1 MTIDSLFEQLKH
13 PNPNLRARAMVE
25 IAQQRDENTIPR
37 LMSNLGAED
46 VVYRRACVKTLGVIG
61 FEAVPFLVEALSQ
74 NDNVTFQA
82 SCVKALANVA
92 VNYPEEPFPQEGI
105 EGLKMAMDNSN
116 PVVYIASV
124 MALGA
129 IGSPV
134 LDILIET
141 LKNTDNPAVA
151 VAIINAIGSIA
162 DQRGQEVLTTL
173 SQDESADEYVRESAV
188 SALSRLEMVIK
199 YNQASYKTG
208 E

>member
-13 PNPNLRARAMVE
+13 PNPNLRERAMVE
-25 IAQQRDENTIPR
+25 IAQQRDDNTIPR
-37 LMSNLGAED
+37 LMSNLAEED

-61 FEAVPFLVEALSQ
+61 FEAVPFLVEALQQ

-92 VNYPEEPFPQEGI
+92 VNYPEEPFPTEGI
-105 EGLKMAMDNSN
+105 GGLKAAMNNSN
-116 PVVYIASV
+116 PVVYIAAV

-141 LKNTDNPAVA
+141 LQNTDNPAVA

-162 DQRGQEVLTTL
+162 DRRGEEVLAKL

-199 YNQASYKTG
+199 YNRNS
-208 E
+208 

>member
-13 PNPNLRARAMVE
+13 PNPNLRERAMVE
-25 IAQQRDENTIPR
+25 IAQQRDDNTIPR
-37 LMSNLGAED
+37 LMSNLAEED

-61 FEAVPFLVEALSQ
+61 FDAVPFLVEALKQ
-74 NDNVTFQA
+74 NDNATFQA

-92 VNYPEEPFPQEGI
+92 VNYPEEPFPTEGI
-105 EGLKMAMDNSN
+105 EGLKAAMNNPN
-116 PVVYIASV
+116 PVVYIAAV

-129 IGSPV
+129 IGSPI
-134 LDILIET
+134 LDSLIEA
-141 LKNTDNPAVA
+141 LQNTDNPAVA

-162 DQRGQEVLTTL
+162 DRRGEEILTKL

-199 YNQASYKTG
+199 YNRKS
-208 E
+208 

>member
-13 PNPNLRARAMVE
+13 PNPNLRERAMVE
-25 IAQQRDENTIPR
+25 IAQQRDDNTIPR
-37 LMSNLGAED
+37 LMSNLAEED

-61 FEAVPFLVEALSQ
+61 FDAVPFLVEALKQ
-74 NDNVTFQA
+74 NDNATFQA

-92 VNYPEEPFPQEGI
+92 VNYPEEPFPTEGI
-105 EGLKMAMDNSN
+105 EGLKAAMNNPN
-116 PVVYIASV
+116 PVVYIAAV

-134 LDILIET
+134 LDSLIEA
-141 LKNTDNPAVA
+141 LQNTDNPAVA

-162 DQRGQEVLTTL
+162 DRRGEEILTKL

-199 YNQASYKTG
+199 YNRKS
-208 E
+208 

>member
-13 PNPNLRARAMVE
+13 PNPNLRERAMVE
-25 IAQQRDENTIPR
+25 IAQQRDDNTIPR
-37 LMSNLGAED
+37 LMSNLAEED

-61 FEAVPFLVEALSQ
+61 FDAVPFLVEALNT

-92 VNYPEEPFPQEGI
+92 VNYPEEPFPAEGI
-105 EGLKMAMDNSN
+105 RGLKAAMNDPN
-116 PVVYIASV
+116 PVVYIAAV

-129 IGSPV
+129 IGSPA
-134 LDILIET
+134 LDILIEA
-141 LKNTDNPAVA
+141 LQNIDNPAVA

-162 DQRGQEVLTTL
+162 DRRGEDILTKL

-199 YNQASYKTG
+199 YNRSP
-208 E
+208 

>member
-13 PNPNLRARAMVE
+13 PNPNLRERAMVE
-25 IAQQRDENTIPR
+25 IAQQRDDNTIPR
-37 LMSNLGAED
+37 LMSNLAEED

-61 FEAVPFLVEALSQ
+61 FDAVPFLVEALKQ
-74 NDNVTFQA
+74 NDNATFQA

-92 VNYPEEPFPQEGI
+92 VNYPEEPFPTEGI
-105 EGLKMAMDNSN
+105 EGLKAAMNNPN
-116 PVVYIASV
+116 PVVYIAAV

-129 IGSPV
+129 IGSPI
-134 LDILIET
+134 LDSLIEA
-141 LKNTDNPAVA
+141 LQNTDNPAVA

-162 DQRGQEVLTTL
+162 DRRGEDILTKL

-199 YNQASYKTG
+199 YNQSS
-208 E
+208 

>member
-13 PNPNLRARAMVE
+13 PNPNLRERAMVE

-37 LMSNLGAED
+37 LMSNLAEED

-61 FEAVPFLVEALSQ
+61 FDAVPFLVEALKQ
-74 NDNVTFQA
+74 NDNATFQA

-92 VNYPEEPFPQEGI
+92 VNYPEEPFPTEGI
-105 EGLKMAMDNSN
+105 EGLKAAMNNPN
-116 PVVYIASV
+116 PVVYIAAV

-129 IGSPV
+129 IGSPI
-134 LDILIET
+134 LDSLIEA
-141 LKNTDNPAVA
+141 LQNTDNPAVA

-162 DQRGQEVLTTL
+162 DRRGEEILTKL

-199 YNQASYKTG
+199 YNRKS
-208 E
+208 